1 MYFHDIDINSVK
13 EVNDYYARRGGVR
26 TAIRG
31 GCAKVDSFSGLM
43 QKAAEAQRATAA
55 ARTENAAQDTQTA
68 QNSSQAARTH
78 SALYNNAA
86 QTRSA
91 TEKSASRKTNSSS
104 PGNSSGTSPQTAVSG
119 SSNVNSNVCCEQ
131 CHATN
136 QLMLQMMSRNLYS
149 QSALGYPLTGYG
161 SWTAYQNMADW
172 VGKSLF

>member
-31 GCAKVDSFSGLM
+31 GCAKAESFSGLI
-43 QKAAEAQRATAA
+43 QKATEAQRAAAA
-55 ARTENAAQDTQTA
+55 ARAESAAQDSQVKQSPSQTA
-68 QNSSQAARTH
+68 RTR
-78 SALYNNAA
+78 SALYGSTG

-91 TEKSASRKTNSSS
+91 TERSSRWKTGSSSSSNSSDA
-104 PGNSSGTSPQTAVSG
+104 SPQAVASG
-119 SSNVNSNVCCEQ
+119 NSNVCCEQ

-161 SWTAYQNMADW
+161 SWTAYQNMANAL
-172 VGKSLF
+172 SSNLF

>member
-31 GCAKVDSFSGLM
+31 GCAKAESFSGLI
-43 QKAAEAQRATAA
+43 QKATEAQRAAAA
-55 ARTENAAQDTQTA
+55 ARAESTAQDSQVA
-68 QNSSQAARTH
+68 QNSSRTAHTH
-78 SALYNNAA
+78 SALHGSTE

-91 TEKSASRKTNSSS
+91 TEKSASRKTGSL
-104 PGNSSGTSPQTAVSG
+104 SSGDSSDISSQTVASG
-119 SSNVNSNVCCEQ
+119 NSNVCCEQ

-161 SWTAYQNMADW
+161 SWTAYQNMANAL
-172 VGKSLF
+172 SSNLF

>member
-1 MYFHDIDINSVK
+1 MYFHDIDSNSVK

-31 GCAKVDSFSGLM
+31 GCAKTESFSGLI

-55 ARTENAAQDTQTA
+55 ARAESAAQGSQTA
-68 QNSSQAARTH
+68 QNTSRTACTY
-78 SALYNNAA
+78 SALYGSTA
-86 QTRSA
+86 QTRAA
-91 TEKSASRKTNSSS
+91 TERSASRKTNSSS
-104 PGNSSGTSPQTAVSG
+104 SGDSGDISPQAAASG
-119 SSNVNSNVCCEQ
+119 NGNVCCEQ

-161 SWTAYQNMADW
+161 SWTAYQNMANAL
-172 VGKSLF
+172 SSNLF

>member
-31 GCAKVDSFSGLM
+31 GCAKAESFSGLI
-43 QKAAEAQRATAA
+43 QKAAEAQRATVA
-55 ARTENAAQDTQTA
+55 ARAESTVHDSQVAQNPSQTA
-68 QNSSQAARTH
+68 HTR
-78 SALYNNAA
+78 SALYGSNG

-91 TEKSASRKTNSSS
+91 TERSASRKANSSS
-104 PGNSSGTSPQTAVSG
+104 SSDSSDASSQAVAFG
-119 SSNVNSNVCCEQ
+119 NSNVCCEQ

-149 QSALGYPLTGYG
+149 QSTLGYPLTGYG
-161 SWTAYQNMADW
+161 SWTAYQNMANML
-172 VGKSLF
+172 GKGLF